1 MRAPRSWISEFV
13 KLPASITDEAIASAL
28 VRVGFEVEE
37 VIAQGEDLTG
47 PLVVACVLSIVQVE
61 GQKKPIRY
69 VGLDCGE
76 KETRFVICGAQNFE
90 VGDLVVASLPG
101 AVLPGGFVI
110 AARETYGHT
119 SNGMICSAKE
129 LGMGEDHSGIIVLP
143 AGAGKPGAD
152 AIELLQIRDTVFDV
166 AVNPDRGYAL
176 SIRGLAREIG
186 AALSIP
192 FVDPVDHA
200 ASLKFKDSG
209 TPVTA
214 KLTTGGM
221 VMYLRTLAEFN
232 TQSLSPLWM
241 RRRIEKCGMRSISLA
256 VDITNYVMIELG
268 QPLHAFDADKVN
280 GFLEIRSAGL
290 SKSLTTL
297 DGQERALNSDDLVV
311 ADSKHVLALAGTMG
325 GLDSEITGSTKRIA
339 LEAVRFDQ
347 ISIAKNARRHKLSTE
362 ASRRFE
368 RGVDPVLAELASA
381 RAASLMM
388 ELGGA
393 TYVGTSSDGEVS
405 LLPAISLDPAYV
417 GNRVGLEISAQ
428 TVREKLELVGCQ
440 VAKKGS
446 HFEVTPPSWR
456 VELLSQADLTEEV
469 ARNIGYDKIPS
480 ILPPRRSSAE
490 LTPNQKRRRLLAQSL
505 VARGYAEVMTFPFVN
520 EDVIA
525 RMGFKGPRAASYKL
539 ANPMSEDAPWLRP
552 HLMPGLLEAA
562 KRNFGRGF
570 KDFAIFEM
578 GLIFK
583 KSIELEPGIFPET
596 GTRPTAKKIA
606 EIFSSVPTQL
616 SFIGGVLVGHV
627 GTQSWKSKPRSY
639 DWTDAVAE
647 VEIILSQM
655 NLSWTVKS
663 SDLAPW
669 HPGRCA
675 QFEIDGNPVAHAGE
689 LHPRVLNDFGLP
701 ERSSAWSI
709 NLDTLPISPLVTPQ
723 PIVTM
728 PPAIQDLALVVDA
741 KISAADVQNALVEGA
756 GELLE
761 SITLFD
767 RYEAVG
773 DGKVSLAFSLVFRA
787 ADRTLTAAE
796 VSGFRDAA
804 AAAASKKVG
813 ATVRA

>member
-1 MRAPRSWISEFV
+1 MRVPRSWINEFV
-13 KLPASITDEAIASAL
+13 KIPASISDEDIASAL

-37 VIAQGEDLTG
+37 IEQQGLDLTG
-47 PLVVACVLSIVQVE
+47 PVVVAKVVSIEQVE

-76 KETRFVICGAQNFE
+76 KDMRFVICGATNFA

-101 AVLPGGFVI
+101 AVLPGGFAI
-110 AARETYGHT
+110 AARQTYGHT

-129 LGMGEDHSGIIVLP
+129 LGLGEDHSGIIVLP
-143 AGAGKPGAD
+143 PAVATPGSD
-152 AIELLQIRDTVFDV
+152 AIELLQIQDTVFDV

-176 SIRGLAREIG
+176 SIRGLAREI
-186 AALSIP
+186 AASLSLD
-192 FVDPVDHA
+192 FLDPVDHA
-200 ASLKFKDSG
+200 AGLSFKESG
-209 TPVTA
+209 VPVSA
-214 KLTTGGM
+214 KLSTGGM
-221 VMYLRTLAEFN
+221 VMYLRTLADFD
-232 TQSLSPLWM
+232 TQVITPLWM

-280 GFLEIRSAGL
+280 GYLEIRNAGA

-297 DGQERALNSDDLVV
+297 DGQERLLNSDDLVV
-311 ADSKHVLALAGTMG
+311 ADSKNVLALAGTMG
-325 GLDSEITGSTKRIA
+325 GLDSEITDKTARIA
-339 LEAVRFDQ
+339 IEAVRFDQ

-388 ELGGA
+388 ELGRA
-393 TYVGTSSDGEVS
+393 SYVGTSTAGEVS
-405 LLPAISLDPAYV
+405 LLPAITLDPAYV
-417 GNRVGLEISAQ
+417 GNRVGLEIDDE
-428 TVREKLELVGCQ
+428 TVREKLEIVGC
-440 VAKKGS
+440 VVSKNGS
-446 HFEVTPPSWR
+446 QFEVTPPSWR

-469 ARNIGYDKIPS
+469 ARNIGYDRIPS
-480 ILPPRRSSAE
+480 ILPPRRATSQLS
-490 LTPNQKRRRLLAQSL
+490 PIQKRRRLLAQSL
-505 VARGYAEVMTFPFVN
+505 VSRGYAEVITFPFVN
-520 EDVIA
+520 EDVVS

-539 ANPMSEDAPWLRP
+539 ANPMSEDTPWLRP

-583 KSIELEPGIFPET
+583 KSIEPEAGIFPEV
-596 GTRPTAKKIA
+596 GTRPSEKTIQD
-606 EIFSSVPTQL
+606 IFASVPSQL
-616 SFIGGVLVGHV
+616 SFAGGALVGHV
-627 GTQSWKSKPRSY
+627 GTESWKGKSRSY
-639 DWTDAVAE
+639 DWTDALAE
-647 VEIILSQM
+647 VEIILTQM
-655 NLSWTVKS
+655 NLTWTVKA

-675 QFEIDGNPVAHAGE
+675 EFLIDGKPVAHAGE

-701 ERSSAWSI
+701 PRSSAWSI
-709 NLDTLPISPLVTPQ
+709 NLDALPPTPLVTPK
-723 PIVTM
+723 PIVVM
-728 PPAIQDLALVVDA
+728 PAAVQDLALVVN
-741 KISAADVQNALVEGA
+741 SSVPSGDVEKALREGA
-756 GELLE
+756 GDLLE

-767 RYEAVG
+767 RYEAIG
-773 DGKVSLAFSLVFRA
+773 EGKVSLAFSMVFRA
-787 ADRTLTAAE
+787 SDRTLTAAE
-796 VSGFRDAA
+796 VSGFKDAA
-804 AAAASKKVG
+804 AACAAKTVG